1 MNIRINKLENLY
13 NNTYYTPTDKIKEN
27 INKFIDNIYKNIDND
42 VLENDIYIGN
52 VINNEIKGEGI
63 LLLKNK
69 ILINGSFNSVNIIKN
84 ISSYLENNISDN
96 FNKISLVGDI
106 VNGELVYGV
115 INYDNTVI
123 EGEFVNGLPNNRCL
137 YKEKN
142 LVYEGEWCNGV
153 VNGFGFYKDN
163 NITYEGEWINNKFH
177 GEGKLIEINGIYD
190 GCFNDG
196 KKHGKGILTKN
207 NEKFYVEYNN
217 DNEVVKLDLNE
228 KKILDLEDLT
238 KQQDLEIKNSNNII
252 KQQENEILE
261 YNNKLKDLEKQKK
274 NIEEIFLCKVCFNA
288 LPNILL
294 KPCNHLSLCSSCEP
308 KVRNQNQYP
317 SCPICRK
324 KYLQTVEIFI
334 C

>member
-1 MNIRINKLENLY
+1 MNIRINKLDNLY
-13 NNTYYTPTDKIKEN
+13 NNTYYTPINKIKES

-42 VLENDIYIGN
+42 VLVNDIYIGN
-52 VINNEIKGEGI
+52 IINDEIKGEGI
-63 LLLKNK
+63 LLKKNRV
-69 ILINGSFNSVNIIKN
+69 LINGNFNSVNIIKN
-84 ISSYLENNISDN
+84 ISSYLESNISDN
-96 FNKISLVGDI
+96 FNKINLIGDI
-106 VNGELVYGV
+106 VNGELVYGL
-115 INYDNTVI
+115 IKYDETMI
-123 EGEFVNGLPNNRCL
+123 EGEFMNGLPNNRCL
-137 YKEKN
+137 YKKKK
-142 LVYEGEWCNGV
+142 LVYDGEWSNGII
-153 VNGFGFYKDN
+153 NGFGFYKDN
-163 NITYEGEWINNKFH
+163 NISYEGEWINNKFH

-190 GCFNDG
+190 GYFSDG

-207 NEKFYVEYNN
+207 NEKFYIEYNN
-217 DNEVVKLDLNE
+217 DNEVIKLDLNE

-238 KQQDLEIKNSNNII
+238 KHQNLEIENSNNII
-252 KQQENEILE
+252 KQQETEILE
-261 YNNKLKDLEKQKK
+261 YNNKLKTLEKEKK

-294 KPCNHLSLCSSCEP
+294 KPCNHLSLCSLCEP